1 MESGWSKCLGL
12 EVSADARVPVDE
24 DSEEWCVSTG
34 DLQS

>member
-1 MESGWSKCLGL
+1 MCLGL

-24 DSEEWCVSTG
+24 ESEELHVSTG